1 MESLTSYLNREKSKQ
16 EMSKSLIARRRI
28 LRSKRSG
35 TKSFFAFWPRV
46 NWSESKKRRSG
57 VGGARE
63 GTLARKSLDFEKLVR
78 PRTGFLIGAAW
89 SS

>member
-57 VGGARE
+57 GWWGKGGNACPQI
-63 GTLARKSLDFEKLVR
+63 
-78 PRTGFLIGAAW
+78 PRF
-89 SS
+89 